1 MTIYGLGSQTVHLS
15 TKGCKL
21 HVATTCKPS
30 CKCSFSMPKVW
41 PACCVLCG
49 TSVSVPNYHH
59 HQSIFMATSKKRTLA
74 GPGFEKILSKSTLSN
89 PNSTVYQLRTSH
101 KFAAIHSP
109 QSSHNITQHLREST
123 NLVTTS
129 HNIPKR
135 PSNNMQNRTIPHNT
149 VKPPPQH
156 LTTPCNTTK
165 FLSQQLT
172 IPNNISPQL
181 TTFRNVSHNN
191 SRKKLLTTP

>member
-1 MTIYGLGSQTVHLS
+1 MKIYGLGSQTVHLS

-41 PACCVLCG
+41 PACCVLCS

-101 KFAAIHSP
+101 KFAAVHSP
-109 QSSHNITQHLREST
+109 QISHNITQHLRESHNPCH
-123 NLVTTS
+123 NLSQHPKTPVKQHAKSYNTSQHRKTTS
-129 HNIPKR
+129 
-135 PSNNMQNRTIPHNT
+135 TAPHNT
-149 VKPPPQH
+149 LQH
-156 LTTPCNTTK
+156 HKIPLTTT
-165 FLSQQLT
+165 
-172 IPNNISPQL
+172 
-181 TTFRNVSHNN
+181 HN
-191 SRKKLLTTP
+191 S